1 MDGICTLGNDRV
13 YDQIIALLNSI
24 EVIMGDIPV
33 CIYPYDDNTTKLAQE
48 VANRPQVQLY
58 DNTESIAKWDNF
70 VRRVWDTHPTAKQR
84 WKEAGSTGYHRVGTH
99 RRYGAF
105 DAPFDR
111 YLYMDADTLLMDR
124 VDSIFELLD
133 TYDCIVYDFQYKEPT
148 HVYETD
154 SPKLNQVFNS
164 ERAATEIFCSGFYAS
179 KKDLFSDE
187 ELEQLIDHLKEDEAE
202 ILYPMAPDQTIIN
215 YMMMR
220 AGKSVYNLALN
231 LPPEQKTGCC
241 ITSPHFQ
248 EKEHIL
254 YDKNR
259 RLTYLHYIG
268 LSSSVIAK
276 VCQGENID
284 FPYRDT
290 FLYYRFLKNPQD
302 KPQFVGKPQPLEPK
316 VNLWQKIISKMS

>member
-24 EVIMGDIPV
+24 EVMMGDIPV
-33 CIYPYDDNTTKLAQE
+33 CIYPYDDNTAKLAQE
-48 VANRPQVQLY
+48 IAARPNVQLY
-58 DNTESIAKWDNF
+58 SNTESIAKWDKF
-70 VRRVWDTHPTAKQR
+70 VRCVWDTHPFAKGR
-84 WKEAGSTGYHRVGTH
+84 WLAAGSTGYHRVGTH

-124 VDSIFELLD
+124 VDHIFELLN
-133 TYDCIVYDFQYKEPT
+133 THDCIVYDFQYKDPT
-148 HVYETD
+148 HVYEVN
-154 SPKLNQVFNS
+154 SPKLNQVFNA
-164 ERAATEIFCSGFYAS
+164 ERIVKEIFCSGFYAS
-179 KKDLFSDE
+179 KKNLFSDADLE
-187 ELEQLIDHLKEDEAE
+187 ELIEYLKEGEAE
-202 ILYPMAPDQTIIN
+202 ILYPMAPDQTIVN

-220 AGKSVYNLALN
+220 SGKSVYNLALN
-231 LPPEQKTGCC
+231 LEENKKTGCC

-248 EKEHIL
+248 EKDHVL
-254 YDKNR
+254 YDQDR

-284 FPYRDT
+284 FPYRDL
-290 FLYYRFLKNPQD
+290 FLHYRFLKNPEA
-302 KPQFVGKPQPLEPK
+302 KPQFTGSPQPLKPK
-316 VNLWQKIISKMS
+316 VNVWQKIVNKIT

>member
-24 EVIMGDIPV
+24 EVMMGDIPV
-33 CIYPYDDNTTKLAQE
+33 CIYPYDDNTEKLAQE
-48 VANRPQVQLY
+48 VATRPNVQLY
-58 DNTESIAKWDNF
+58 SNTESIAKWDKF
-70 VRRVWDTHPTAKQR
+70 VRRVWDTHPFAKER
-84 WKEAGSTGYHRVGTH
+84 WLSAGSSGYHRVGTH

-111 YLYMDADTLLMDR
+111 YLYMDADTLLMNR
-124 VDSIFELLD
+124 VDHIFELLD
-133 TYDCIVYDFQYKEPT
+133 SYDCIVYDFQYKEPT
-148 HVYETD
+148 HVYEVN
-154 SPKLNQVFNS
+154 SPKLNQVFEA
-164 ERAATEIFCSGFYAS
+164 ERVAKEIFCSGFYAS
-179 KKDLFSDE
+179 KKDLFSNED
-187 ELEQLIDHLKEDEAE
+187 LEGLIDYLKEGEAE

-220 AGKSVYNLALN
+220 SGKSVYNLALN
-231 LPPEQKTGCC
+231 LSPTEKTGCC

-248 EKEHIL
+248 AKDHLL
-254 YDKNR
+254 YDKGQ

-284 FPYRDT
+284 FPYRDL
-290 FLYYRFLKNPQD
+290 FLHYRFLKNPEN

-316 VNLWQKIISKMS
+316 VNMWQKIVNKIR